1 MIAKKVWYCW
11 TGRPSRWGST
21 QVSLVH
27 CWALRDWERSSPCT
41 SERLPGT
48 LAEAIA
54 AVPRYRPSDEIPRRV
69 PHRHRDLPAMRP
81 AGCASSPAS
90 SNRRS
95 LNGSSGTS
103 AVRPAP
109 SIRGIRAARVW
120 TGGRLHGHFTIK
132 CKDSPAER
140 RRPAAAQPV
149 AWPATCHQ
157 PPRLQLAST
166 GSAANIGPL
175 VRPIRAT
182 GELAVTGYSVFR
194 LPIVRAQLQLD
205 DAGMLTSCALRYL
218 L

>member
-95 LNGSSGTS
+95 LNGSLGTS

-109 SIRGIRAARVW
+109 SIRDTRWTWCAEYGQRSHERLSRGLHPQPTCQPICAR
-120 TGGRLHGHFTIK
+120 
-132 CKDSPAER
+132 
-140 RRPAAAQPV
+140 
-149 AWPATCHQ
+149 
-157 PPRLQLAST
+157 
-166 GSAANIGPL
+166 
-175 VRPIRAT
+175 
-182 GELAVTGYSVFR
+182 ELNR
-194 LPIVRAQLQLD
+194 
-205 DAGMLTSCALRYL
+205 
-218 L
+218 